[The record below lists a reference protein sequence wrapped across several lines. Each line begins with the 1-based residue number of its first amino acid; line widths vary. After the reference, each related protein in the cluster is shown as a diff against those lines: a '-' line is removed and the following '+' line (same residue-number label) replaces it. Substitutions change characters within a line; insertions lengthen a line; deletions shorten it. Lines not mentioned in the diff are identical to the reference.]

1 MPIFNVTFEIVTDE
15 SAENGD
21 AQERGFVAEN
31 ISLRDAIDGL
41 SASSNSCELA
51 SIEADCWPIS
61 RDNPPRWITYQYGRD
76 WQSGEFESR
85 SIHFPRGITGSSAI
99 RIAKLL
105 GAMRP

>member
-1 MPIFNVTFEIVTDE
+1 MPSFNVTYEIVTDE

-21 AQERGFVAEN
+21 AQERGFIAEN
-31 ISLRDAIDGL
+31 ISLREAIENL
-41 SASSNSCELA
+41 SAASNSCELA

-76 WQSGEFESR
+76 WESGEFESR

-99 RIAKLL
+99 RVARLL
-105 GAMRP
+105 GAMRS

>member
-1 MPIFNVTFEIVTDE
+1 MPSFMVTYEIVTDE

-31 ISLRDAIDGL
+31 TSLRGAIDGL
-41 SASSNSCELA
+41 SAASNSCELA
-51 SIEADCWPIS
+51 SIDADSWPIS
-61 RDNPPRWITYQYGRD
+61 RDNPPRWITYQYSRD

-99 RIAKLL
+99 RIARLL